1 MNDSTAKTRAR
12 RATTKTGC
20 AVEAT
25 ISVIGGIWK
34 PVILF
39 HLLEGK
45 MRFNAI
51 CRLTPAATPR
61 MITLQLRELE
71 ADGIISRTI
80 YPEVPPKVEYEL
92 TELGFSLEPLLV
104 AMCGWGERLRSCMA
118 LPATQEIADPDS
130 RSRFWRLVLFA
141 RPRRQVSHVSLRG
154 HDLRACRCGFTP
166 TSWCRQLYAQ
176 PVLRLERM

>member
-1 MNDSTAKTRAR
+1 MNDSTPKTRAR
-12 RATTKTGC
+12 RAATKTGC

-45 MRFNAI
+45 LRFNAI

-104 AMCGWGERLRSCMA
+104 AMCGWGERLQASHGITCD
-118 LPATQEIADPDS
+118 TGNC
-130 RSRFWRLVLFA
+130 
-141 RPRRQVSHVSLRG
+141 RPRFAKQVLAASPVRS
-154 HDLRACRCGFTP
+154 
-166 TSWCRQLYAQ
+166 TSATSE
-176 PVLRLERM
+176 PRLTEGP

>member
-1 MNDSTAKTRAR
+1 MASR
-12 RATTKTGC
+12 TGC

-25 ISVIGGIWK
+25 ISVIGGVWK

-39 HLLEGK
+39 HLLDGK
-45 MRFNAI
+45 LRFNAI

-80 YPEVPPKVEYEL
+80 HPEVPPKVEYEL

-104 AMCGWGERLRSCMA
+104 AMCEWGERLQAFHGISCGTGNCK
-118 LPATQEIADPDS
+118 P
-130 RSRFWRLVLFA
+130 RSRTTFGPFDAPKTAHSFA
-141 RPRRQVSHVSLRG
+141 
-154 HDLRACRCGFTP
+154 
-166 TSWCRQLYAQ
+166 
-176 PVLRLERM
+176 ER

>member
-1 MNDSTAKTRAR
+1 MNDSATKKRTR
-12 RATTKTGC
+12 RAATKTGC

-39 HLLEGK
+39 QLLDGK

-51 CRLTPAATPR
+51 CRLIPAATPR

-71 ADGIISRTI
+71 ADGIIRRTI

-104 AMCGWGERLRSCMA
+104 SMCEWGERLQA
-118 LPATQEIADPDS
+118 LHGITCDTGNC
-130 RSRFWRLVLFA
+130 
-141 RPRRQVSHVSLRG
+141 RPRTQNAYIDQQDRWATATGKSPSTDG
-154 HDLRACRCGFTP
+154 P
-166 TSWCRQLYAQ
+166 
-176 PVLRLERM
+176 

>member
-1 MNDSTAKTRAR
+1 MNDSTPMKRTR
-12 RATTKTGC
+12 RAASKTGC

-39 HLLEGK
+39 HLLDGK

-104 AMCGWGERLRSCMA
+104 SMCGWGERLQA
-118 LPATQEIADPDS
+118 LHGITCDTGNC
-130 RSRFWRLVLFA
+130 
-141 RPRRQVSHVSLRG
+141 RPRSQKEVLAGGPNRW
-154 HDLRACRCGFTP
+154 
-166 TSWCRQLYAQ
+166 TSAKDEPPLT
-176 PVLRLERM
+176 

>member
-1 MNDSTAKTRAR
+1 MKRTR
-12 RATTKTGC
+12 RAASKTGC

-39 HLLEGK
+39 HLLDGK

-104 AMCGWGERLRSCMA
+104 SMCGWGERLQA
-118 LPATQEIADPDS
+118 LHGITCDTGNC
-130 RSRFWRLVLFA
+130 
-141 RPRRQVSHVSLRG
+141 RPRSQKEVLAGGPNRW
-154 HDLRACRCGFTP
+154 
-166 TSWCRQLYAQ
+166 TSAKDEPPLT
-176 PVLRLERM
+176 

>member
-1 MNDSTAKTRAR
+1 MDDSALLKRNR
-12 RATTKTGC
+12 PRATRTGC

-39 HLLEGK
+39 HLLDGK
-45 MRFNAI
+45 LRFNAI

-71 ADGIISRTI
+71 SDGVIRRTI

-92 TELGFSLEPLLV
+92 TELGKSLAPLLV
-104 AMCGWGERLRSCMA
+104 SMCKWGERLQELHGISCNTGDCRATLRQEA
-118 LPATQEIADPDS
+118 LVDEHKA
-130 RSRFWRLVLFA
+130 
-141 RPRRQVSHVSLRG
+141 
-154 HDLRACRCGFTP
+154 
-166 TSWCRQLYAQ
+166 
-176 PVLRLERM
+176 